1 MGARQTYALTCD
13 GDGCEE
19 VFFPP
24 PRLER
29 HEGHVSR
36 VEIVVVPARASAVR
50 TQAQRAGWSHLFHPG
65 TGNGQGA
72 SGTSVG
78 WYEDHCPACS
88 KERTG
93 A

>member
-1 MGARQTYALTCD
+1 MGARKTYALTCD

-36 VEIVVVPARASAVR
+36 VEFVVVPELASAVR
-50 TQAQRAGWSHLFHPG
+50 TQALRAGWSNVFHPG
-65 TGNGQGA
+65 KGNGRGLT
-72 SGTSVG
+72 SSVG
-78 WYEDHCPACS
+78 WYEDHCPACTT
-88 KERTG
+88 KEPGRG
-93 A
+93 